1 VVHERDARIA
11 SEAARDRLVL
21 VTCWPFD
28 TLRPGTDLR
37 FVVLAERMERAAEPH
52 RPATEPRGLATE
64 PRGLATEPREH
75 HRSEPP
81 WHLVQHPE

>member
-37 FVVLAERMERAAEPH
+37 FVVLAER
-52 RPATEPRGLATE
+52 
-64 PRGLATEPREH
+64 
-75 HRSEPP
+75 
-81 WHLVQHPE
+81 V